1 MVMTR
6 ELTFNLEGL
15 ISSMGMPVKGALIRI
30 FDYWQERGTVK
41 THFLL
46 EQRSSEK
53 GTFSFNLR
61 KGIYCVE
68 IIPSDN
74 TRYARQTI
82 SFVRLGANR
91 SLAIQ
96 LRAGYLFSGQV
107 KNSDGVFVP
116 NAEVCVFADHSS
128 FRATQLADSEGR
140 FCFTLPAGT
149 YCAAVSHRQSLSGRS
164 GSAPFLSPGFEKVE
178 LRKDLHKDLVL
189 PPMVRAKIFVRDKAG
204 HPLFGVK
211 ARISKSEHCDDLFLK
226 FPFELDCET
235 GLDGSF
241 EVDLQP
247 STYDFNLCA
256 HKDLNLAERT
266 SREAVLTQNSE
277 LAFMLEPACRL
288 TGHLRR
294 LGRTVP
300 FANITLS
307 DESQTIYKNTDS
319 DGEFH
324 ASVAPGLYELVVQ
337 AQPDSLGAEIKQEL
351 ASHNTMLR
359 IDGDLDLEVE
369 LEEGTLIAGSV
380 ADLEEQRCAGMLVS
394 FYPIDDFN
402 FESVDLRKPS
412 CWSGLTA
419 DDGTF
424 EARLVEGSY
433 WLVLNKQ
440 VASGQ
445 QVQISGRRQSLSL
458 TASEI
463 CSLSLRILD
472 TDGPVNRCKI
482 YAQSV
487 DSNEELELIPP
498 VVTDESGF
506 CRLFL
511 PKGEYSLLLAAPTG
525 SQKRV
530 DKLLVE
536 TDISRRIS
544 IDWF

>member
-15 ISSMGMPVKGALIRI
+15 ISSMGMPVKGALVRI
-30 FDYWQERGTVK
+30 FDYWQERGAVK

-46 EQRSSEK
+46 EQSSSEK

-61 KGIYCVE
+61 KGVYCVE

-74 TRYARQTI
+74 TRYARQAI
-82 SFVRLGANR
+82 SFIRLGANR

-96 LRAGYLFSGQV
+96 LRAGCLFSGQV
-107 KNSDGVFVP
+107 KNSEGVSVP
-116 NAEVCVFADHSS
+116 NAEVCVFAENSS

-140 FCFTLPAGT
+140 FCFTLPAGS
-149 YCAAVSHRQSLSGRS
+149 YSAAVSYRQSVSGRS
-164 GSAPFLSPGFEKVE
+164 VPFLSPSFEKID
-178 LRKDLHKDLVL
+178 LQKDLHKDMVL

-211 ARISKSEHCDDLFLK
+211 ARISKTDHCDDLFLK
-226 FPFELDCET
+226 FPFDLDCET

-256 HKDLNLAERT
+256 HKDLNLAEK
-266 SREAVLTQNSE
+266 SNREAVLTQNSE
-277 LAFMLEPACRL
+277 LAFTLEPACRL
-288 TGHLRR
+288 RGRLTR
-294 LGRTVP
+294 LGRTVS
-300 FANITLS
+300 FATITLS
-307 DESQTIYKNTDS
+307 DESQTIYKSTDS

-351 ASHNTMLR
+351 ASHNAMLK
-359 IDGDLDLEVE
+359 IEADLDLDVE

-380 ADLEEQRCAGMLVS
+380 VDLEEQHCAGMLVS

-402 FESVDLRKPS
+402 FDSVDLRKPS

-424 EARLVEGSY
+424 ETRLVEGSY

-445 QVQISGRRQSLSL
+445 QVQISGRRQSLNL

-472 TDGPVNRCKI
+472 TDGPVNKCKI
-482 YAQSV
+482 YAQSIN
-487 DSNEELELIPP
+487 SNEELELIPP
-498 VVTDESGF
+498 VITDESGH